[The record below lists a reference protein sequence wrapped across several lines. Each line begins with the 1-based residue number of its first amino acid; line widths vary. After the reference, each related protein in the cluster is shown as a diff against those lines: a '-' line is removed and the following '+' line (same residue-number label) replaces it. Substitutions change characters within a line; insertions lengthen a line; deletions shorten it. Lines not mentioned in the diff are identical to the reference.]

1 MRLLTEP
8 KYILNM
14 NDNGNYFSRNSDCFS
29 GGDELTIFVTN
40 PREEEI
46 IGIEITLTP
55 FVPNQ
60 NLGLDQEFPQIKIEE
75 EFANFGNFNGI
86 KLAVALSPELSYKIK
101 GSFKTDFGLLSQSDE
116 VVAPG
121 EFENMMQKV
130 GCYVRN
136 DYVLNTTSVYFGKVV
151 SSIKCAKSCLESNEC
166 REGWKYEIGTNQCYF
181 YNNLYALEYEEY
193 RKFQPGALI
202 LSIDFKIGWAS
213 GHKSCSVLGKK
224 KIEKK
229 FYRRDKDLN

>member
-75 EFANFGNFNGI
+75 EFATFGNLKGI
-86 KLAVALSPELSYKIK
+86 MLAVALSPELSYKIK
-101 GSFKTDFGLLSQSDE
+101 WSFKTDFGLLSQSEE

-151 SSIKCAKSCLESNEC
+151 SSIKCAKSCFESKEC
-166 REGWKYEIGTNQCYF
+166 KEGWKYEIGTNQCYF

-213 GHKSCSVLGKK
+213 GHKSCSVLGKIRIFFGQAWSILK
-224 KIEKK
+224 G
-229 FYRRDKDLN
+229 